1 MPRGTAQDA
10 FAKEHKMTTE
20 SSKRERSFW
29 AWGYCDRFP
38 DEDVRDGLAAQL
50 GALLNHEFKKK
61 PLPRSADARMPASRV
76 DVPAEFADFATSAR
90 DERLLHTY
98 GKSYLDLFRAFQGDF
113 TNAPDWVAHPR
124 NEEDILAV
132 LAYCV
137 DKNIAVIPYGGGTSV
152 VGGVEAAIGKGYAGA
167 VSLDLRRLD
176 RVLEVDSTSRLIR
189 VQAGATGPVLE
200 DQLAPHGYSLRHF
213 PQSFEFSTVG
223 GWIATRAGGHFAT
236 LYTHIDDL
244 VCSIRSVTP
253 KGIWQSRRLP
263 ASGAGP
269 SPDRFLLGSEGILG
283 IITEAWLRV
292 QVRPRYRASAS
303 VTFARYADGVRACRK
318 LSQAGLY
325 PSNCRLLDHTD
336 ALIGGVFVDG
346 EAVLLVAFE
355 SADHPLGPWIERAL
369 AILTAEGGVCTD
381 GPVLKEDVG
390 SAAAAAATYK
400 QSFLRAPYMQS
411 ALVSMGVLADTF
423 ETACSWDRFEELD
436 NAIRTD
442 VMAVMKREAGS
453 GAIGRRFTHVYPDGP
468 APYYTFLTPAKEG
481 REIAQWKAI
490 KDAASRAI
498 LAHGG
503 TITHHHAVGR
513 THQPYYQTERP
524 DLFAAALAGAKRALD
539 PQGIMNPGVLLSAEE
554 VKG

>member
-1 MPRGTAQDA
+1 MTAGNI
-10 FAKEHKMTTE
+10 E
-20 SSKRERSFW
+20 RERSHW
-29 AWGYCDRFP
+29 AWGFSDRFP
-38 DEDVRDGLAAQL
+38 DDDMRDGLAAQV

-61 PLPRSADARMPASRV
+61 ALPKSDEARLPASRV
-76 DVPAEFADFATSAR
+76 EVPAAFADFASSAR
-90 DERLLHTY
+90 NDRLLHTY
-98 GKSYLDLFRAFQGDF
+98 GKSYLDILRAFRGDF
-113 TNAPDWVAHPR
+113 TNAPDWVAYPR
-124 NEEDILAV
+124 NEDEIMAV
-132 LAYCV
+132 LAYCAT
-137 DKNIAVIPYGGGTSV
+137 KNIAVIPYGGGTSV
-152 VGGVEAAIGKGYAGA
+152 VGGVEAAIGKGYEGA
-167 VSLDLRRLD
+167 ISLDQRHLN
-176 RVLEVDSTSRLIR
+176 RVLEVDSVSRLIR

-200 DQLAPHGYSLRHF
+200 EQLAPHGYSLRHF

-244 VCSIRSVTP
+244 VSSIRCVTP
-253 KGIWQSRRLP
+253 KGVWQGRRLP

-269 SPDRFLLGSEGILG
+269 SPERFLLGSEGILG

-303 VTFARYADGVRACRK
+303 VTFARYADGVRACRM
-318 LSQAGLY
+318 LSQSGLY
-325 PSNCRLLDHTD
+325 PSNCRLLDHLD
-336 ALIGGVFVDG
+336 AMIGGVFVDG
-346 EAVLLVAFE
+346 EAVLLMAFE
-355 SADHPLGPWIERAL
+355 SADHPLGPWIDRAL
-369 AILTAEGGVCTD
+369 AIATAEGGVCPD

-390 SAAAAAATYK
+390 SASAAAATYK

-423 ETACSWDRFEELD
+423 ETACSWDRFEEMD
-436 NAIRTD
+436 NAIRND
-442 VMAVMKREAGS
+442 VLAVMKREAGT

-468 APYYTFLTPAKEG
+468 APYYTFLTPATEG
-481 REIAQWKAI
+481 REIEQWKAI

-513 THQPYYQTERP
+513 THQPYYQAERP
-524 DLFAAALAGAKRALD
+524 DLFAAALSGAKRALD

-554 VKG
+554 VAK